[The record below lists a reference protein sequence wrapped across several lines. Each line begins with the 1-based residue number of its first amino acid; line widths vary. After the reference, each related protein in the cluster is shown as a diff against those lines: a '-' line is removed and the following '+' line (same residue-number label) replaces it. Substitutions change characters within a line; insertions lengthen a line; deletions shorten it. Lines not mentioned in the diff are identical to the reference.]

1 MSGRPEG
8 LHYIGVKDCSGRAPA
23 TTCSSVAA
31 VTFIVYHLHRYGS
44 ARVMPAE
51 MGLTNCLQF
60 HRAELERQRDLL
72 RSVWKWY
79 LAPLVPGMLLVYVG
93 SALARPEHASRALL
107 GLAGTVAVFVL
118 IGDLNRRVANRLQAR
133 IDALEKNE

>member
-1 MSGRPEG
+1 
-8 LHYIGVKDCSGRAPA
+8 
-23 TTCSSVAA
+23 VAA

-44 ARVMPAE
+44 ARVMPTE

-60 HRAELERQRDLL
+60 HRGELERQRDLL

-79 LAPLVPGMLLVYVG
+79 LAPLVPGMLPVYVG
-93 SALARPEHASRALL
+93 SALARPEHASRALW

-133 IDALEKNE
+133 IDALERSE